1 MGKRLG
7 FNRRGCPF
15 FNQFGQVGAV
25 EAIQV
30 DVLELDQLGNLGTKI
45 TVDQQ
50 NTRGPVCFMQVANN
64 VDQGIQLVDCGP
76 GQLVDD
82 QQPTA
87 PIKLLQDAN
96 PPAIF
101 TGAG

>member
-7 FNRRGCPF
+7 FNRRGRSF
-15 FNQFGQVGAV
+15 FNQFGQVSAG

-30 DVLELDQLGNLGTKI
+30 DVLELDQLGNLGAKI

-50 NTRGPVCFMQVANN
+50 NARGPIGLMQVADN
-64 VDQGIQLVDCGP
+64 VDQCIQLIGRGP

-87 PIKLLQDAN
+87 TIKLLQNAD